1 MNSFFGLRI
10 TSGHLH
16 QMGLLDLLFPRRCV
30 SCGRIGKY
38 ICPRCFPKIKF
49 IQHQLCPVCGKA
61 AIDGITH
68 PYCWGRYRMDG
79 MFAAC
84 HYQGVVKQ
92 AIHLLKYRQVSDL
105 VTELSLLLFESYP
118 KTIPKLDLLIPVPL
132 HFRREKERGFNQS
145 FLLAK
150 SLGKK
155 LGIPVKN
162 NILKRIRYTKPQA
175 DLKREKRLDN
185 IRNVFV
191 CSQNGPLRG
200 KTIGLVDD
208 VATTFATINE
218 CCRVLKQAGAK
229 AVWGIVLAHG

>member
-1 MNSFFGLRI
+1 M
-10 TSGHLH
+10 T
-16 QMGLLDLLFPRRCV
+16 LLDLLFPRRCV

-38 ICPRCFPKIKF
+38 ICSRCFPKIKF
-49 IQHQLCPVCGKA
+49 IQHQLCPVCAKPA
-61 AIDGITH
+61 VDGITH
-68 PYCWGRYRMDG
+68 PYCRGKYRMDG

-105 VTELSLLLFESYP
+105 VAELSLLLVTNYP

-150 SLGKK
+150 SLGKR
-155 LGIPVKN
+155 LGVPVN
-162 NILKRIRYTKPQA
+162 NHLLKRIRYTKPQA

-185 IRNVFV
+185 IKNVFI
-191 CSQNGPLRG
+191 CKENGILRG

-218 CCRVLKQAGAK
+218 CCRVLKQSGVK